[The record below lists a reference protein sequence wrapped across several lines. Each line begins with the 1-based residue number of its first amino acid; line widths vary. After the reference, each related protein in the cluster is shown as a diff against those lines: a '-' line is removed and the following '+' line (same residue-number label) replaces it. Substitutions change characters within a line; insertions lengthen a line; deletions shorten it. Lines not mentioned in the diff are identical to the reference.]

1 MHWCQYYKAFPKP
14 YLKWNSHLMLLATLV
29 SVSWFSYFL
38 FHFAWFSYF
47 LFHFAWFSYFLF
59 RFAFLIQLL
68 LSVTWFLF
76 ANQIRTSSIFALK
89 NVFQVPVTRGEQ
101 GAEKPETRVGHPGS
115 RDLPDRRIASPCTT
129 HRRLPRAGAARALNF
144 WHGEI

>member
-1 MHWCQYYKAFPKP
+1 MEGNLYA
-14 YLKWNSHLMLLATLV
+14 LMSILQGFSKTLFKMKLTLNVARNTCFSFLIQLLLI
-29 SVSWFSYFL
+29 SFCLIQLLLISFI
-38 FHFAWFSYF
+38 
-47 LFHFAWFSYFLF
+47 
-59 RFAFLIQLL
+59 LIQLL